1 MRANHSGENL
11 HSRVSIYMCK
21 GHLNILRH
29 PRNSGTEK
37 DKFCPFLINTAP
49 DELQIIKRC
58 LHAFKPQVKLFASSR
73 TQTTRSMM
81 LLIRLKQEND
91 GYLASRHCQQLYVV
105 GGCTGQS
112 RMCTL
117 PLLNLL
123 SKCGRSLHH
132 RPILRHRRKI
142 APLAAIVLMSLFLHN
157 TNTSV
162 CIQNMKVK
170 LIDIKNKCYNLKFAT
185 KMTKCSLQVV

>member
-1 MRANHSGENL
+1 M
-11 HSRVSIYMCK
+11 
-21 GHLNILRH
+21 
-29 PRNSGTEK
+29 
-37 DKFCPFLINTAP
+37 
-49 DELQIIKRC
+49 
-58 LHAFKPQVKLFASSR
+58 
-73 TQTTRSMM
+73 
-81 LLIRLKQEND
+81 
-91 GYLASRHCQQLYVV
+91 

-142 APLAAIVLMSLFLHN
+142 APLAAIVLMNLFLHN

-162 CIQNMKVK
+162 CIQIMKVK

-185 KMTKCSLQVV
+185 KMTKCSLQVVWWSLSYREKNAILHKFSSIHHYDNAFRRVSTFSLPRKTLYTAIIWKSEFCHTCKGWRACGDVHIRGAAMHSRGFRNR